1 MALYSSTEEDQTM
14 ADQQH
19 QPPGGPEGL
28 SEDPIVER
36 LVPDPSQP
44 PTPPPVALVGLL
56 GRSLREGY
64 WRLYF
69 SSQLER
75 YAEFK
80 EEDVLNSVKIPQEQ
94 PPFAGLEATKVWLR
108 RDAEVEYT
116 RTESRRVQ
124 AEFLQG
130 SLAAGF
136 GGAGGGLGAAQML
149 GGGGGGPWGATRLPW
164 CGSAVDMCPSALVP
178 GPCPP
183 RQTFDGCTVGGCAS
197 MLVIECG
204 SMVDA
209 CLTRVACQSVL
220 ECEVGV

>member
-1 MALYSSTEEDQTM
+1 M

-149 GGGGGGPWGATRLPW
+149 GGGGGGPWGATRPAM
-164 CGSAVDMCPSALVP
+164 CRTEVDWCPSAAWACGQTRSRAL
-178 GPCPP
+178 CPP
-183 RQTFDGCTVGGCAS
+183 QQTFEGCTADWR
-197 MLVIECG
+197 CG

-209 CLTRVACQSVL
+209 CRTALGGPCARTTAPFPGPCVCP
-220 ECEVGV
+220 

>member
-1 MALYSSTEEDQTM
+1 M

-149 GGGGGGPWGATRLPW
+149 GGGGGGTWQQAAAEIGTIWEATQDP
-164 CGSAVDMCPSALVP
+164 MCYPTVF
-178 GPCPP
+178 CPP
-183 RQTFDGCTVGGCAS
+183 EPPQQTFQGCRGNVSMGPYACAS
-197 MLVIECG
+197 MIGACPTRIFPC
-204 SMVDA
+204 DA
-209 CLTRVACQSVL
+209 SRIDVCPV
-220 ECEVGV
+220 